1 MAITLLILCCVV
13 TALDAQPPRWLI
25 TAPNIIH
32 LGSEETVSMQIH
44 GASEPVD
51 VDLCIR
57 HPRTNGTLT
66 STEHITLS
74 EDNRFQAVVK
84 LKLSSE
90 EVDPK
95 LFKYAQDQQPVKK
108 YIQLYASSPK
118 FFDKPQM
125 VNIHVSTKRG
135 YIFIQTDKPIYT
147 PGESV
152 KYRIFTL
159 DQYMLPKDEQIN
171 LRIFNSKG
179 LVVRGNLLKSN
190 EITQQIVS
198 IPDTEPAGHWK
209 IEAYFSGAPESNT
222 TVEFEVKEY
231 VLPTYEVKIEAVKP
245 YYTLGEE
252 SFQFSVSAR
261 YTYGKAVDGVAYI
274 RFGIIDQK
282 MNRIYLPGLQIETP
296 IMDGRASVK
305 LLTEHFQEK
314 VKETNITDPEGCHLY
329 VAVTALEKASG
340 DFEEAETSSV
350 KIVTLPYMIDMS
362 RTKKYFAPGSKFSIL
377 ATATYPDGTRI
388 PNLKLNAAITVKL
401 TDQTEN
407 IIYKKVV
414 ATKEGVTDIPFEV
427 PKQATSLHIKLSV
440 EGENTPS
447 GQMMVTAVE
456 DTQDYL
462 SIEMEHR
469 VLAPDQ
475 KLTARFRD
483 ISPAGTTRP
492 SHIYYMVLS
501 KGKTLQTKSIQTT
514 SSELTEIT
522 LLYSTDMAPSFR
534 LLAYYFRGSTIVAD
548 SVWVDVMDICKGK
561 IEISPLRDHKPAE
574 IVNVEVKADSRSKV
588 ALVAVDSAVYILN
601 KQNKLTTQKMFDYMN
616 SYDLACSV
624 GGGKNARSVF
634 WDLGLIW
641 ICNCDMPNILSRHSH
656 SCSTENQR
664 SKRANTVIDFS
675 SVVMKYGEDVRPCC
689 ADGVR
694 YNRLEL
700 TCEQRFR
707 RTAGKS
713 KKCRDVFFQ
722 CCKTA
727 TEMRKATRKYS
738 LARSHSN
745 EVDEAIDGTDV
756 QLRSYFPESWMWHLM
771 ETDESGQLRHSVP
784 SPDSITTWEIQAV
797 GISPSQGFCVAE
809 PKQLKVFQD
818 FFVSVKLP
826 YSVKKNEQLELKA
839 VVFNYKDTELKV
851 TVELLPSEG
860 LCTAGG
866 DRAKQSITVSANSAS
881 SVYFTVVPLEKG
893 TFPITILAHSS
904 SNVAD
909 KIQKE
914 LRVQGEGE
922 LVSVYHQHIINS
934 KADKLDFYIPT
945 PSDMVPGDEPDTY
958 MSFKGGVMGES
969 ASNCLNLEGIE
980 KMIILPKGCADQTM
994 AEISPAVNA
1003 MKYLDATDQWLNL
1016 RADRRDEALSMI
1028 KSGYS
1033 KVLTYM
1039 KADGSYGSF
1048 SSSPSIIWITAF
1060 VAKELT
1066 KASEYIP
1073 IEDSYIKKSITY
1085 IISKQTQGGSFQGI
1099 SPSNG
1104 RSIQGV
1110 VGKSSGDAALTAYV
1124 LIAMHQA
1131 LPVFDTFESTQV
1143 RMAMESAQSYLEQQ
1157 LNSLEDP
1164 YSVAITA
1171 FALSLTQHQSSA
1183 AAQAQKKLRGLAI
1196 CDTSKNMCFW
1206 GPKKAQSPDVKARA
1220 DPLSLETTAYALLQT
1235 LAMKDTQYARKIV
1248 SWITE
1253 QRKFGGG
1260 FHSTQDTVVALEALA
1275 TFSEQNNDVNG
1286 LDLTVEMC
1294 FQDGQKDVV
1303 RLTKRNALT
1312 QPDIKIKKGGKVS
1325 VRIEGEGDG
1334 TLSVVQNYRSLK
1346 RPDSACDEF
1355 FLNVTIE
1362 GEVEFE
1368 PIPDFD
1374 NLYDYLNFDGEMPQ
1388 KDDPMSRMDWF
1399 DLHTR
1404 RKRQAPAQEK
1414 KEKSLTYIV
1423 CYGML
1428 KGVSKGMVIVDISLL
1443 SGLIVNVKDLE
1454 EKVKGT
1460 EKYIDHY
1467 DLGSNRVY
1475 LYFNQ
1480 ITDTTECLQF
1490 TAEQIVPIGLVQP
1503 AVAVIYD
1510 YYTPTKKCGVFYSAP
1525 HTSTMVS
1532 KLCDGDVCAC
1542 AEGSCPTLKVTFS
1555 VNIQSHT
1562 RTDFACSKPIVDFVY
1577 IVKVVNSTDDGV
1589 FNYYST
1595 EVIKVLQTGKDEGIH
1610 IGATRELIQRLSCVN
1625 FALSMEAQYMFMS
1638 TNTAITPTLDANG
1651 SPRYLLSRDEWLEKI
1666 PEKSQCRGKRDRKA
1680 CRLLQTFMEQH
1691 EMKRCSL

>member
-1 MAITLLILCCVV
+1 MAITLLVLCCVV
-13 TALDAQPPRWLI
+13 TALGAQSPRWLI
-25 TAPNIIH
+25 TAPSIIH
-32 LGSEETVSMQIH
+32 LGAEETVSMQIH
-44 GASEPVD
+44 GATGPVD
-51 VDLCIR
+51 VHLYMK
-57 HPRTNGTLT
+57 HPMTSDTLT

-84 LKLSSE
+84 LK
-90 EVDPK
+90 VDPER
-95 LFKYAQDQQPVKK
+95 FQHAQDKNPVQYK
-108 YIQLYASSPK
+108 YITLCANSPK
-118 FFDKPQM
+118 FFDKAQM
-125 VNIHVSTKRG
+125 VDIHLSTKRG

-147 PGESV
+147 PGETV

-171 LRIFNSKG
+171 LRIFNTKG
-179 LVVRGNLLKSN
+179 LVVHGTLLKSY
-190 EITQQIVS
+190 EITQQTVS
-198 IPDTEPAGHWK
+198 IPDIEPAGHWK
-209 IEAYFSGAPESNT
+209 IEAYFTGAPESKT

-274 RFGIIDQK
+274 RYGIIDQQK
-282 MNRIYLPGLQIETP
+282 NRIYLPGLEIQTP

-305 LLTEHFQEK
+305 LHSELFQEK

-329 VAVTALEKASG
+329 IAVTALEKASG

-350 KIVTLPYMIDMS
+350 KIVTSPYMIDMS
-362 RTKKYFAPGSKFSIL
+362 KTKKYFAPGSKFSIL
-377 ATATYPDGTRI
+377 ATATYPDGSRI
-388 PNLKLNAAITVKL
+388 PNVKLNAAVTVKL

-407 IIYKKVV
+407 IINKNAV
-414 ATKEGVTDIPFEV
+414 ATKDGVTEIPFEV
-427 PKQATSLHIKLSV
+427 PKQAASLHIKLSA
-440 EGENTPS
+440 EGEKTPS
-447 GQMMVTAVE
+447 GQMMVTAVPN
-456 DTQDYL
+456 TQDYL

-475 KLTARFRD
+475 ELTARFRD
-483 ISPAGTTRP
+483 ISPAGTARP

-501 KGKTLQTKSIQTT
+501 KGKTLQFKSVQTT

-522 LLYSTDMAPSFR
+522 LPYSTDMAPSFR
-534 LLAYYFRGSTIVAD
+534 LLAYYFRGPTTIVAD

-574 IVNVEVKADSRSKV
+574 SVDVVVKADSHSKV

-601 KQNKLTTQKMFDYMN
+601 KQNKLTAQKMFDYMN

-624 GGGKNARSVF
+624 GGGKNAQSVF
-634 WDLGLIW
+634 WDVGLAFM
-641 ICNCDMPNILSRHSH
+641 CNCDMALSYTLGKQRK
-656 SCSTENQR
+656 SCSPESKR
-664 SKRANTVIDFS
+664 SKRASKVTDFS
-675 SVVMKYGEDVRPCC
+675 SVDQK
-689 ADGVR
+689 
-694 YNRLEL
+694 
-700 TCEQRFR
+700 
-707 RTAGKS
+707 
-713 KKCRDVFFQ
+713 
-722 CCKTA
+722 
-727 TEMRKATRKYS
+727 
-738 LARSHSN
+738 N

-756 QLRSYFPESWMWHLM
+756 HLRSCFPESWMWHLT
-771 ETDESGQLRHSVP
+771 ETDESGQLRYSVP
-784 SPDSITTWEIQAV
+784 APDSITTWEIQAV
-797 GISPSQGFCVAE
+797 GISPSKGFCVAE
-809 PKQLKVFQD
+809 PKQLRVFQD

-826 YSVKKNEQLELKA
+826 YSVKKNEQLEVKA

-851 TVELLPSEG
+851 TVEMLPSED
-860 LCTAGG
+860 LCTSGG
-866 DRAKQSITVSANSAS
+866 DRAKQSITVPANSAS

-904 SNVAD
+904 SGVAD

-914 LRVQGEGE
+914 LKVEGEGE
-922 LVSVYHQHIINS
+922 LVSVYRQHIINS
-934 KADKLDFYIPT
+934 KANKLDFDITT
-945 PSDMVPGDEPDTY
+945 PSDMVPGDEPETL

-969 ASNCLNLEGIE
+969 AGNCLNLEGIE
-980 KMIILPKGCADQTM
+980 KMIILPTGCAEQTM
-994 AEISPAVNA
+994 TKMSPAVNA
-1003 MKYLDATDQWLNL
+1003 IKYLDATDQWINL
-1016 RADRRDEALSMI
+1016 RAGRRDEALSMI
-1028 KSGYS
+1028 QSGYS

-1066 KASEYIP
+1066 KARKVIP

-1085 IISKQTQGGSFQGI
+1085 IISKQTEGGSFQGI

-1104 RSIQGV
+1104 RGIQGG

-1124 LIAMHQA
+1124 LIAMNQA

-1171 FALSLTQHQSSA
+1171 YALSLTQSSA
-1183 AAQAQKKLRGLAI
+1183 AAQAQKKLRDLAH
-1196 CDTSKNMCFW
+1196 CDTSKNNMCFW
-1206 GPKKAQSPDVKARA
+1206 GPKKAQSSDIGVRA
-1220 DPLSLETTAYALLQT
+1220 DPLSLETTAYALLQ
-1235 LAMKDTQYARKIV
+1235 AVAVKDNQYAMGIA

-1260 FHSTQDTVVALEALA
+1260 FHSTQDTAVALEALA
-1275 TFSEQNNDVNG
+1275 TFSEKSNDVSG

-1294 FQDGQKDVV
+1294 FQDGRKDVM
-1303 RLTKRNALT
+1303 RLTKHNALT
-1312 QPDIKIKKGGKVS
+1312 QPAIKIRKGGKVS

-1334 TLSVVQNYRSLK
+1334 TLAVVQNYRSLK
-1346 RPDSACDEF
+1346 SPDTACDKF
-1355 FLNVTIE
+1355 FLDVTVE
-1362 GEVEFE
+1362 GELKYE
-1368 PIPDFD
+1368 PMKD
-1374 NLYDYLNFDGEMPQ
+1374 YDGLDDYGNYDDGEPQ
-1388 KDDPMSRMDWF
+1388 KDDPMSRLDLF
-1399 DLHTR
+1399 DLRTR

-1414 KEKSLTYIV
+1414 KESSLTYKV

-1428 KGVSKGMVIVDISLL
+1428 NGVSKGMVIVDISLL
-1443 SGLIVNVKDLE
+1443 SGLMANVQDLE
-1454 EKVKGT
+1454 KNIKGT
-1460 EKYIDHY
+1460 EKFIDHY

-1480 ITDTTECLQF
+1480 ITNTTECLQF
-1490 TAEQIVPIGLVQP
+1490 GAEQIVPIGLAQP
-1503 AVAVIYD
+1503 AAAVIYD
-1510 YYTPTKKCGVFYSAP
+1510 YYEPKNRCGMFYSAP
-1525 HTSTMVS
+1525 HQTKMVS

-1542 AEGSCPTLKVTFS
+1542 AEGSCPTPKVTFS
-1555 VNIQSHT
+1555 ENMQSNT
-1562 RTDFACSKPIVDFVY
+1562 RTDFACYKPIVDFVY
-1577 IVKVVNSTDDGV
+1577 VVKVINSTDDGV

-1595 EVIKVLQTGKDEGIH
+1595 EVIKVLQTGKDEGIK
-1610 IGATRELIQRLSCVN
+1610 IGATRELVQRLSCVN
-1625 FALSMEAQYMFMS
+1625 FALTMEAQYMFMG
-1638 TNTAITPTLDANG
+1638 TNTAITPTLDAMG

-1666 PEKSQCRGKRDRKA
+1666 PEQSQCRATRNREA
-1680 CRLLQTFMEQH
+1680 CQLLHTFMAQH
-1691 EMKRCSL
+1691 EMSRCAF

>member
-32 LGSEETVSMQIH
+32 LGAEET
-44 GASEPVD
+44 
-51 VDLCIR
+51 
-57 HPRTNGTLT
+57 
-66 STEHITLS
+66 
-74 EDNRFQAVVK
+74 
-84 LKLSSE
+84 
-90 EVDPK
+90 
-95 LFKYAQDQQPVKK
+95 
-108 YIQLYASSPK
+108 
-118 FFDKPQM
+118 
-125 VNIHVSTKRG
+125 
-135 YIFIQTDKPIYT
+135 TDKPIYT
-147 PGESV
+147 PGETV

-179 LVVRGNLLKSN
+179 LVVCGNLLKSN

-252 SFQFSVSAR
+252 SFQLSVSAR

-282 MNRIYLPGLQIETP
+282 MNRIYLPGLQIETQ

-305 LLTEHFQEK
+305 LLTEHLQEK

-388 PNLKLNAAITVKL
+388 PNVKLNAAITVKL

-427 PKQATSLHIKLSV
+427 PKQATSLDIKLSA

-475 KLTARFRD
+475 ELTARFRD

-501 KGKTLQTKSIQTT
+501 KGKTLQTKSVQTT

-522 LLYSTDMAPSFR
+522 LPYSTDMAPSFR
-534 LLAYYFRGSTIVAD
+534 LLAYYFRDSTIVAD

-601 KQNKLTTQKMFDYMN
+601 KQNKLTTKKMFDYMN

-656 SCSTENQR
+656 SCSTKNQR

-771 ETDESGQLRHSVP
+771 ETDESGQLRHSLP

-826 YSVKKNEQLELKA
+826 YSVKKNEQLELKV

-851 TVELLPSEG
+851 TVEMLPSEG

-914 LRVQGEGE
+914 LRVEGEGE
-922 LVSVYHQHIINS
+922 LVSVYQQHIINS
-934 KADKLDFYIPT
+934 KADKLDFDIPT
-945 PSDMVPGDEPDTY
+945 PSDMVPGDEPETY

-1028 KSGYS
+1028 KSG
-1033 KVLTYM
+1033 K
-1039 KADGSYGSF
+1039 
-1048 SSSPSIIWITAF
+1048 
-1060 VAKELT
+1060 
-1066 KASEYIP
+1066 
-1073 IEDSYIKKSITY
+1073 
-1085 IISKQTQGGSFQGI
+1085 
-1099 SPSNG
+1099 
-1104 RSIQGV
+1104 
-1110 VGKSSGDAALTAYV
+1110 
-1124 LIAMHQA
+1124 
-1131 LPVFDTFESTQV
+1131 
-1143 RMAMESAQSYLEQQ
+1143 SYLEQQ

-1171 FALSLTQHQSSA
+1171 YALSLTQHQSSA

-1206 GPKKAQSPDVKARA
+1206 APKKAQSPDVKARA

-1235 LAMKDTQYARKIV
+1235 LAVGDTQYARKIA

-1275 TFSEQNNDVNG
+1275 TFSEQNNDVNA

-1294 FQDGQKDVV
+1294 FQDGRKDVV

-1312 QPDIKIKKGGKVS
+1312 QPAIK
-1325 VRIEGEGDG
+1325 
-1334 TLSVVQNYRSLK
+1334 VVQNYRSLK

-1355 FLNVTIE
+1355 FLNVTVE

-1399 DLHTR
+1399 DLRTR

-1414 KEKSLTYIV
+1414 KEKSLTYTV

-1454 EKVKGT
+1454 EKVKST

-1525 HTSTMVS
+1525 HRSTMVS
-1532 KLCDGDVCAC
+1532 KLCDGDLCAC
-1542 AEGSCPTLKVTFS
+1542 AEGRWHL
-1555 VNIQSHT
+1555 
-1562 RTDFACSKPIVDFVY
+1562 
-1577 IVKVVNSTDDGV
+1577 
-1589 FNYYST
+1589 
-1595 EVIKVLQTGKDEGIH
+1595 
-1610 IGATRELIQRLSCVN
+1610 
-1625 FALSMEAQYMFMS
+1625 
-1638 TNTAITPTLDANG
+1638 

-1691 EMKRCSL
+1691 EMKRCVL

>member
-13 TALDAQPPRWLI
+13 TALDAQPPKWLI

-32 LGSEETVSMQIH
+32 LGAEET
-44 GASEPVD
+44 
-51 VDLCIR
+51 
-57 HPRTNGTLT
+57 
-66 STEHITLS
+66 
-74 EDNRFQAVVK
+74 
-84 LKLSSE
+84 
-90 EVDPK
+90 
-95 LFKYAQDQQPVKK
+95 
-108 YIQLYASSPK
+108 
-118 FFDKPQM
+118 
-125 VNIHVSTKRG
+125 
-135 YIFIQTDKPIYT
+135 TDKPIYT
-147 PGESV
+147 PGETV

-159 DQYMLPKDEQIN
+159 DQYMLPKDELIN

-179 LVVRGNLLKSN
+179 LVVHGTLLKSN
-190 EITQQIVS
+190 EITQQIVN

-222 TVEFEVKEY
+222 KVEFEVKEY

-282 MNRIYLPGLQIETP
+282 MNRIYLPGLEIQTP
-296 IMDGRASVK
+296 IMDGRASVQ

-314 VKETNITDPEGCHLY
+314 VKETNITDPEGCSLY

-350 KIVTLPYMIDMS
+350 KIVTSPYMIDMS
-362 RTKKYFAPGSKFSIL
+362 KTKEYFSPGSKFSIL

-388 PNLKLNAAITVKL
+388 PNVKLNAAITVKL

-407 IIYKKVV
+407 IINKEVV
-414 ATKEGVTDIPFEV
+414 ATKEGVTDITFEV
-427 PKQATSLHIKLSV
+427 PKQATSLDIKLSA

-447 GQMMVTAVE
+447 GQMMVRAVE

-501 KGKTLQTKSIQTT
+501 KGKTLQTKSVQTT

-522 LLYSTDMAPSFR
+522 LPYSTDMVPSFR

-561 IEISPLRDHKPAE
+561 IEISPLKDHKPAE

-624 GGGKNARSVF
+624 GGGKNAWSVF

-656 SCSTENQR
+656 SCFTENKR

-675 SVVMKYGEDVRPCC
+675 SVVMKHGEDVRPCC

-694 YNRLEL
+694 YNRMGL

-738 LARSHSN
+738 LARTQSN
-745 EVDEAIDGTDV
+745 EADEAIDGTDV
-756 QLRSYFPESWMWHLM
+756 HLRSYFPESWMWQLM

-784 SPDSITTWEIQAV
+784 TPDSITTWEIQAV
-797 GISPSQGFCVAE
+797 GISPSKGFCVAE
-809 PKQLKVFQD
+809 PKQLRVFQD

-851 TVELLPSEG
+851 TVEMLPSEG

-881 SVYFTVVPLEKG
+881 SVYFIVVPLEKG

-914 LRVQGEGE
+914 LRVEGEGE
-922 LVSVYHQHIINS
+922 LVSVYQQHIINS
-934 KADKLDFYIPT
+934 KVDKLDFDIPT
-945 PSDMVPGDEPDTY
+945 PSDMVPGDEPETY
-958 MSFKGGVMGES
+958 MSLKGGVMGES
-969 ASNCLNLEGIE
+969 AGNCLNLEGI
-980 KMIILPKGCADQTM
+980 KTMIILPTGCAEQTM
-994 AEISPAVNA
+994 TKMSPAVNA
-1003 MKYLDATDQWLNL
+1003 MKYLDATDQWINL
-1016 RADRRDEALSMI
+1016 RADLRDEALSMI

-1060 VAKELT
+1060 VTRELT
-1066 KASEYIP
+1066 KARSVIP

-1104 RSIQGV
+1104 RRIQGG
-1110 VGKSSGDAALTAYV
+1110 VGKSSGDEALTAYV

-1131 LPVFDTFESTQV
+1131 LRVFDTFESTQV

-1171 FALSLTQHQSSA
+1171 FALSLTQPQSSA
-1183 AAQAQKKLRGLAI
+1183 AAQAQKKLIGLAI
-1196 CDTSKNMCFW
+1196 CNTSENMCFW
-1206 GPKKAQSPDVKARA
+1206 GPKMDRSSNVHARA

-1235 LAMKDTQYARKIV
+1235 LAMNDTQNARKTAL
-1248 SWITE
+1248 WIMG
-1253 QRKFGGG
+1253 QRRFGSS

-1275 TFSEQNNDVNG
+1275 TFSEQNNDVNA

-1294 FQDGQKDVV
+1294 FQDGRKNVV
-1303 RLTKRNALT
+1303 RLTKHNALT
-1312 QPDIKIKKGGKVS
+1312 QSAIKIKKGGKVS
-1325 VRIEGEGDG
+1325 VRIEGKGDA
-1334 TLSVVQNYRSLK
+1334 TLSVLQNYRSLK

-1355 FLNVTIE
+1355 FLNVTVE
-1362 GEVEFE
+1362 GEVEYE
-1368 PIPDFD
+1368 PNKDD
-1374 NLYDYLNFDGEMPQ
+1374 DSLYDYENYEDEDPQ

-1399 DLHTR
+1399 DLRTR

-1414 KEKSLTYIV
+1414 KENSLTYTV
-1423 CYGML
+1423 CYGMQN
-1428 KGVSKGMVIVDISLL
+1428 GASKGMVIVDISLL
-1443 SGLIVNVKDLE
+1443 SGLIANVKDLE

-1525 HTSTMVS
+1525 HRSTMVS

-1542 AEGSCPTLKVTFS
+1542 AEGSCPTPKVTFS
-1555 VNIQSHT
+1555 GNMLSNT
-1562 RTDFACSKPIVDFVY
+1562 RTNFACYKPIVDFVY
-1577 IVKVVNSTDDGV
+1577 VVKVVNSTDDGV
-1589 FNYYST
+1589 FNFYST

-1610 IGATRELIQRLSCVN
+1610 VGATRELIQRLSCVN
-1625 FALSMEAQYMFMS
+1625 FALAMEAQYMFMS
-1638 TNTAITPTLDANG
+1638 TNTAITHTLDANG

-1666 PEKSQCRGKRDRKA
+1666 PEKSQCQATRNRKA

-1691 EMKRCSL
+1691 EMTRCAF

>member
-13 TALDAQPPRWLI
+13 TALDAQPPKWLI

-32 LGSEETVSMQIH
+32 LGAEETVSMQIH
-44 GASEPVD
+44 GATEPVD
-51 VDLCIR
+51 VDLYIR
-57 HPRTNGTLT
+57 HHRTQDILT
-66 STEHITLS
+66 SIENITLS
-74 EDNRFQAVVK
+74 EDNKFQAVVK
-84 LKLSSE
+84 LK
-90 EVDPK
+90 VDPK
-95 LFKYAQDQQPVKK
+95 LFKHAQEKNPVKNM
-108 YIQLYASSPK
+108 YIQLYANSPK
-118 FFDKPQM
+118 FFNKPQM

-147 PGESV
+147 PGETV

-159 DQYMLPKDEQIN
+159 DQYMLPKDELIN

-179 LVVRGNLLKSN
+179 LVVHGTLLKSN
-190 EITQQIVS
+190 EITQQIVN

-222 TVEFEVKEY
+222 IVEFEVKEY

-282 MNRIYLPGLQIETP
+282 MNRIYLPGLEIQTP

-314 VKETNITDPEGCHLY
+314 VKETNITDPEGCSLY

-350 KIVTLPYMIDMS
+350 KIVTSPYMIDMS
-362 RTKKYFAPGSKFSIL
+362 KTKKYFSPGSKFSIL

-388 PNLKLNAAITVKL
+388 PNVKLNAAITVKL

-407 IIYKKVV
+407 IINKEVV

-427 PKQATSLHIKLSV
+427 PKQATSLDIKLSA

-447 GQMMVTAVE
+447 GQMMVRAVE

-501 KGKTLQTKSIQTT
+501 KGKTLQTKSVQTT

-522 LLYSTDMAPSFR
+522 LPYSTDMAPSFR

-561 IEISPLRDHKPAE
+561 IEISPLKDHKPAE

-656 SCSTENQR
+656 SCSSENKR

-675 SVVMKYGEDVRPCC
+675 SVVMKHGEDVRPCC

-694 YNRLEL
+694 YNRMGL

-738 LARSHSN
+738 LARTQSN
-745 EVDEAIDGTDV
+745 EADEAIDGTDV
-756 QLRSYFPESWMWHLM
+756 HLRSYFPESWMWQLM

-784 SPDSITTWEIQAV
+784 TPDSITTWEIQAV
-797 GISPSQGFCVAE
+797 GISPSKGFCVAE
-809 PKQLKVFQD
+809 PKQLRVFQD

-839 VVFNYKDTELKV
+839 AVFNYKDTELKV
-851 TVELLPSEG
+851 TVEMLPSEG

-914 LRVQGEGE
+914 LRVEGEGE
-922 LVSVYHQHIINS
+922 LVSVYQQHIINS
-934 KADKLDFYIPT
+934 KVDKLDFDIPT
-945 PSDMVPGDEPDTY
+945 PSDMVPGDEPETY
-958 MSFKGGVMGES
+958 MSLKGGVMGES
-969 ASNCLNLEGIE
+969 AGNCLNLEGIK
-980 KMIILPKGCADQTM
+980 KMIILPTGCAEQTM
-994 AEISPAVNA
+994 TKMSPAVNA
-1003 MKYLDATDQWLNL
+1003 MKYLDATDQWINL
-1016 RADRRDEALSMI
+1016 RADLRDEALSMI

-1060 VAKELT
+1060 VTRELT
-1066 KASEYIP
+1066 KARSVIS
-1073 IEDSYIKKSITY
+1073 IEDSYIKQSITY

-1104 RSIQGV
+1104 RSIQGG
-1110 VGKSSGDAALTAYV
+1110 VGKSSGDEALTAYV

-1131 LPVFDTFESTQV
+1131 LSVFHTFESTQV

-1171 FALSLTQHQSSA
+1171 YALSLTQHQSSA
-1183 AAQAQKKLRGLAI
+1183 AAQAQKQLIGLAI
-1196 CDTSKNMCFW
+1196 CDTSENMCFW
-1206 GPKKAQSPDVKARA
+1206 GPKMDWSSNVHARA

-1235 LAMKDTQYARKIV
+1235 LAMNDTQTARKIA
-1248 SWITE
+1248 SWIMG
-1253 QRKFGGG
+1253 QRRFGGS

-1275 TFSEQNNDVNG
+1275 TFSKQNNDVNA

-1294 FQDGQKDVV
+1294 FQDGRKNVV
-1303 RLTKRNALT
+1303 RLTKHNALT
-1312 QPDIKIKKGGKVS
+1312 QSAIKIKKGGKVS
-1325 VRIEGEGDG
+1325 VRIEGKGDA
-1334 TLSVVQNYRSLK
+1334 TLSVLQNYRSLK

-1355 FLNVTIE
+1355 FLNVTVE
-1362 GEVEFE
+1362 GEVEYE
-1368 PIPDFD
+1368 PNKDD
-1374 NLYDYLNFDGEMPQ
+1374 DSLYDYENYEDEDPQ

-1399 DLHTR
+1399 DLRTR

-1414 KEKSLTYIV
+1414 KEKSLTYTV
-1423 CYGML
+1423 CYGMQN
-1428 KGVSKGMVIVDISLL
+1428 GASKGMVIVDISLL
-1443 SGLIVNVKDLE
+1443 SGLIANVKDLE

-1525 HTSTMVS
+1525 HRSTMVS

-1542 AEGSCPTLKVTFS
+1542 AEGSCPTPKVTFS
-1555 VNIQSHT
+1555 GNMLSNT
-1562 RTDFACSKPIVDFVY
+1562 RTNFACYKPIVDFVY
-1577 IVKVVNSTDDGV
+1577 VVKVVNSTDDGV
-1589 FNYYST
+1589 FNFYST

-1610 IGATRELIQRLSCVN
+1610 VGATRELIQRLSCVN

-1638 TNTAITPTLDANG
+1638 TNTAITHTLDANG

-1666 PEKSQCRGKRDRKA
+1666 PEKSQCQATRNRKA

-1691 EMKRCSL
+1691 EMTRCAF